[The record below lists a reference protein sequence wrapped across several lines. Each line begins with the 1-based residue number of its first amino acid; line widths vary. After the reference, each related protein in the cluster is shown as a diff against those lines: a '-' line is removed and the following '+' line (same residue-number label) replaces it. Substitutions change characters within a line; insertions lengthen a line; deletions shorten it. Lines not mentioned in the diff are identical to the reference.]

1 MKFVT
6 KYFRR
11 SDLLFIAVSIFSVAL
26 YVRVADG
33 GFPLDDSWIHQ
44 VYGRNLAQTG
54 MWAFVPDVPSAAST
68 SPLYTVLLAF
78 GYKLN
83 LPFKLWTYFLGVLAL
98 SVTGMIGARLS
109 ERLLPKQRLAGLIG
123 GLAQVM
129 AWHLVWAAASGMETM
144 LFGMWTLVL
153 IWLAWRELD
162 ERSIRVQYTLV
173 RGSVFGVAAALATMT
188 RPEGVALAALIGLV
202 MLIARPQRSFKGFLI
217 WSLGASVAFLIAL
230 APYLALNLQLTG
242 GLLPDTAAAKQAE
255 NVPLLA
261 ESYPERLLKMVLPL
275 VAGAQL
281 FLLPG
286 AIYFTV
292 VQLRDVRRDRQRLLY
307 LLPLLWASGLIAL
320 YAARLPAYYQH
331 GRYVIPALPSII
343 LCGLT
348 GTVWLLERGQTS
360 LAGRVLTRSLTVSA
374 MLALVYF
381 LFQGAAVYRQDVS
394 IIDEEMVAAADWI
407 KDNITPDELLA
418 VHDIGAVGYFAP
430 RPILDLAGLVSPEII
445 PFILDEEPLWKWL
458 QAKGA
463 RYLMAFPDQIPGD
476 DPADPRLCRVFTT
489 GGEASIRAGGPNMTI
504 YALTWDGICPN
515 S

>member
-1 MKFVT
+1 MKSVT
-6 KYFRR
+6 RYFRR
-11 SDLLFIAVSIFSVAL
+11 SDLLLIGVSICSVAL
-26 YVRVADG
+26 YVIVAKG

-54 MWAFVPDVPSAAST
+54 KWAFVPDVPSAAST
-68 SPLYTVLLAF
+68 SPLYTVFLAL

-83 LPFKLWTYFLGVLAL
+83 LPFKLWTYFLGIFAL
-98 SVTGMIGARLS
+98 SVTGMIGVRLS
-109 ERLLPKQRLAGLIG
+109 ERLLPKQRYAGLIG
-123 GLAQVM
+123 GLAQIA

-144 LFGMWTLVL
+144 LFSMWTLML

-162 ERSIRVQYTLV
+162 ECSTRVQHTLV

-202 MLIARPQRSFKGFLI
+202 MVVVRPQPSFKGFLS
-217 WSLGASVAFLIAL
+217 WSLGASVAFLIVIS
-230 APYLALNLQLTG
+230 PYLALNLQLTG

-255 NVPLLA
+255 NAPLLA

-286 AIYFTV
+286 AIYFAV
-292 VQLRDVRRDRQRLLY
+292 AQLREVRRERHRLLY
-307 LLPLLWASGLIAL
+307 ILPLLWAGGLIAL

-331 GRYVIPALPSII
+331 GRYVIPALPAFI
-343 LCGLT
+343 LAGLV
-348 GTVWLLERGQTS
+348 GTVWLLNLGQRS
-360 LAGRVLTRSLTVSA
+360 SFGRILTRSLSISA
-374 MLALVYF
+374 ILAFVYF
-381 LFQGAAVYRQDVS
+381 LAQGAVVYRQDVS
-394 IIDEEMVAAADWI
+394 IIDEEMVAAANWI
-407 KDNITPDELLA
+407 KDNIPPDELLA

-430 RPILDLAGLVSPEII
+430 RSILDLAGLVSPEII
-445 PFILDEEPLWKWL
+445 PFILDEEPLWNWL
-458 QAKGA
+458 QEKGA

-476 DPADPRLCRVFTT
+476 DPADPRLCQVFTT
-489 GGEASIRAGGPNMTI
+489 GGEASIRAGGPNMTV